1 MKRLILV
8 AAILAISPAAGQDRQ
23 PARDLPNPSLTP
35 GAIASSM
42 PVCGSTRELRHWS
55 RARDNA
61 ILREYGLPAGPHP
74 DFEVDHL
81 VPLALGGSDDDA
93 NLWAEPRA
101 SIEPD
106 WNAER
111 KDKLEWKLRD
121 LACAGQLDVP
131 EIQREIA
138 ADWIRLY
145 QHVFRK

>member
-1 MKRLILV
+1 MIEKHVTL
-8 AAILAISPAAGQDRQ
+8 DRS
-23 PARDLPNPSLTP
+23 LP
-35 GAIASSM
+35 
-42 PVCGSTRELRHWS
+42 
-55 RARDNA
+55 
-61 ILREYGLPAGPHP
+61 GP
-74 DFEVDHL
+74 DH
-81 VPLALGGSDDDA
+81 
-93 NLWAEPRA
+93 RA